1 MPQDPVDDTG
11 FRDEGDDFHLRPAG
25 TQKRVHLED
34 LTEQARPGS
43 PPRAAGVDFLL
54 ISLLLHPRRAA
65 ALAVEPRYRD
75 PRPV

>member
-1 MPQDPVDDTG
+1 M
-11 FRDEGDDFHLRPAG
+11 
-25 TQKRVHLED
+25 
-34 LTEQARPGS
+34 EQARPGS